1 MLGLDA
7 LVSTLEARYYGSL
20 LDVSSPT
27 QTGRFLVLEKSC
39 LSLFRKGIER
49 LWGCSDWEPALSA
62 FTQLHSKRTQVITYR
77 SLGERARSPRTVMS
91 RQQSPKSLRLL

>member
-7 LVSTLEARYYGSL
+7 SVSTLEARYYGSL

-62 FTQLHSKRTQVITYR
+62 FTQLHRDSKRTRVITYR
-77 SLGERARSPRTVMS
+77 VGVTAAV
-91 RQQSPKSLRLL
+91 